1 MQPTLPRKHM
11 HSNTLGTDACR
22 EGLLSTAFSLLL
34 APGDAVSEAEWA
46 VHQEELRL
54 HSGDEGWAGE
64 NSPALAC
71 LAESAS
77 TCFF

>member
-1 MQPTLPRKHM
+1 MQP
-11 HSNTLGTDACR
+11 NALGTAACG
-22 EGLLSTAFSLLL
+22 EGFLSTAFSVLL
-34 APGDAVSEAEWA
+34 APGDAVSEVEWA

-77 TCFF
+77 TCVVFFFF